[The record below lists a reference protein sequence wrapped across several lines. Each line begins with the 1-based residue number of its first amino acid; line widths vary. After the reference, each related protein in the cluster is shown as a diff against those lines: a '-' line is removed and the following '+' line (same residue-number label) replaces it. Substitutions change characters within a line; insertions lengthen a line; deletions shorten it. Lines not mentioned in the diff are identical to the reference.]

1 MVTVFVKIP
10 ISYTVFAH
18 KLVQYLHMLNQ
29 ISFLYK
35 VEIIK
40 VKHLDITIN
49 KIEPLVVIEI
59 DILVVDQLQRLGNNF
74 CLQGIQEAIDNY
86 MEMKRLMI
94 LWIKN
99 N

>member
-1 MVTVFVKIP
+1 
-10 ISYTVFAH
+10 
-18 KLVQYLHMLNQ
+18 
-29 ISFLYK
+29 

-40 VKHLDITIN
+40 IKHLDITIN